1 MVDDKSNSKA
11 GYEKFISYLFSATT
25 LHTVLGVSPVIA
37 IGCGSQLEKLRLSVK
52 KGIPNVKRKFI
63 LPQSTNTIIHIAS
76 Q

>member
-37 IGCGSQLEKLRLSVK
+37 IGCGSQLEKVEVVCEEGDTECK
-52 KGIPNVKRKFI
+52 EKIYT
-63 LPQSTNTIIHIAS
+63 STID
-76 Q
+76 